1 MTVRIFVEVGF
12 ADFVAYR
19 YSSVCCFK
27 RYLVYVCVKVVA
39 FGSCK
44 LLYIVSCACCTAYGE
59 IIASIHSCGCFGNLC
74 IYKCAVSV
82 RLIRLCYCLAS
93 AVGIDTECST
103 CYLFAGLCVNLV
115 DNNVTKRLI
124 FKRCSSS
131 CIALYFNRLICR
143 CDISDCL
150 AGLDLYNLVITD
162 AEIAY
167 SDCTL
172 YVGSKS
178 LIVALSGLGCA
189 GYSELP
195 ATENTVRTSLDY
207 LYTAL
212 LRSIGE
218 LVVAVD

>member
-1 MTVRIFVEVGF
+1 MTER
-12 ADFVAYR
+12 
-19 YSSVCCFK
+19 
-27 RYLVYVCVKVVA
+27 LV
-39 FGSCK
+39 
-44 LLYIVSCACCTAYGE
+44 
-59 IIASIHSCGCFGNLC
+59 
-74 IYKCAVSV
+74 
-82 RLIRLCYCLAS
+82 
-93 AVGIDTECST
+93 
-103 CYLFAGLCVNLV
+103 
-115 DNNVTKRLI
+115 
-124 FKRCSSS
+124 FKRCSCCS
-131 CIALYFNRLICR
+131 IALYFNRLICR
-143 CDISDCL
+143 RDISDCL

-172 YVGSKS
+172 CVGSKS

-189 GYSELP
+189 CNTELP

>member
-1 MTVRIFVEVGF
+1 MTE
-12 ADFVAYR
+12 
-19 YSSVCCFK
+19 
-27 RYLVYVCVKVVA
+27 
-39 FGSCK
+39 
-44 LLYIVSCACCTAYGE
+44 
-59 IIASIHSCGCFGNLC
+59 
-74 IYKCAVSV
+74 
-82 RLIRLCYCLAS
+82 
-93 AVGIDTECST
+93 
-103 CYLFAGLCVNLV
+103 
-115 DNNVTKRLI
+115 RLI

-172 YVGSKS
+172 CVGSKS

-195 ATENTVRTSLDY
+195 ATENTVCTSLDY